1 MSETR
6 PGHQLLRTITSAVTV
21 AITTAI
27 LITIGSRAE
36 SGGHYA
42 ELSTDEKMVFLL
54 DDALVR
60 LIEQALN
67 PPADGSADGP

>member
-1 MSETR
+1 MKFCKSGQDKQGDTESTNTR
-6 PGHQLLRTITSAVTV
+6 EIML
-21 AITTAI
+21 
-27 LITIGSRAE
+27 TIGSRAE